1 MAAKRFLRSAFLVL
15 LKAPFFAVY
24 GTYALAAGY
33 LRGMAR
39 LGESAR
45 LLGLSVTCPSCGER
59 NPLDGRWKCRSC
71 SAVYHGAV
79 FRCGFCGAG
88 ASFLSC
94 RRCGISIA
102 VRKPS

>member
-1 MAAKRFLRSAFLVL
+1 MALNGSIWRTFVML
-15 LKAPFFAVY
+15 LKLPFFAAY
-24 GTYALAAGY
+24 GVFALASGY

-45 LLGLSVTCPSCGER
+45 LLGRALACPSCGDE

-71 SAVYHGAV
+71 AATYHGAV
-79 FRCGFCGAG
+79 FECGFCGAG
-88 ASFLSC
+88 ASFFSC

-102 VRKPS
+102 LKRFR